1 MIGRENA
8 ISIVEKEAGIELE
21 FDKFPHNAEF
31 ILNWRMKVNEAI
43 KASL

>member
-1 MIGRENA
+1 MLVDLKIENIA
-8 ISIVEKEAGIELE
+8 VIEKAELE